1 MNIQIYCNFAVRNI
15 YPSNMQRSMGT
26 GRTAYQLYLREQA
39 KSKDV
44 VDILDY
50 DNILEFV
57 TVDEQEKFYRD
68 WISSL
73 A

>member
-1 MNIQIYCNFAVRNI
+1 M
-15 YPSNMQRSMGT
+15 
-26 GRTAYQLYLREQA
+26 REQA